1 MYNPRLYL
9 NCSVSKVSLS
19 ENASDGTNMVIRQQ
33 FTTESNN
40 DGLGTIT
47 AFTAIIAGI
56 LINAILHYSFCKSSS
71 VVLKR
76 RFLNTKTVSRIL
88 ALLVLVISL
97 PLVIL
102 FLVLALCYKLLCLVI
117 IRRRDKHFV
126 GFLDSFDV
134 FWSLEDDATINVIGV
149 IESDSPEK
157 LVNNIKVKLQ
167 NIAVANNGIDKIFY
181 RRNEEYGFYY
191 WRKYSLV
198 DVSQYVE
205 VIDLPDKSELTVVD
219 LEDVMD
225 EISNQSLP
233 YENEGLFKI
242 FVTKQRMGNQD
253 DERGEYG
260 IIFVIHHSVGDGVAL
275 LEFLCET
282 LADRHETHPVNMFAV
297 PEARINDTPAALM
310 DMMLKLCEIPLC
322 FVDTILRK
330 PDENSLHGPS
340 LLGKKSF
347 RWTESDE
354 NLLAMVKEIKD
365 NVDNLNF
372 SDILATALSSGLHNY
387 FTKTM
392 AHVPE
397 DLAVIV
403 PVRFPKSSSI
413 NPNLLM
419 KNDFSVTI
427 LDLPIKDKRNLN
439 EIKSRC
445 DNLRKSA
452 DPLSNHYFIKL
463 VSILPRQI
471 LQPLLNS
478 TVATMVFSNMPGP
491 DQLSICGGNVLKELV
506 FFVPHKGNTGLD
518 VTALCY
524 GGVLRLAAS
533 ADRALIPDPEH
544 LSFILDGMVCE
555 IKRLH
560 HQYARK

>member
-1 MYNPRLYL
+1 M
-9 NCSVSKVSLS
+9 VS
-19 ENASDGTNMVIRQQ
+19 
-33 FTTESNN
+33 
-40 DGLGTIT
+40 
-47 AFTAIIAGI
+47 
-56 LINAILHYSFCKSSS
+56 
-71 VVLKR
+71 LKR
-76 RFLNTKTVSRIL
+76 RLLNTKTVSRIL
-88 ALLVLVISL
+88 ALIVLVISL

-102 FLVLALCYKLLCLVI
+102 FLVLALCYKLLCLMI

-387 FTKTM
+387 FTK
-392 AHVPE
+392 V
-397 DLAVIV
+397 
-403 PVRFPKSSSI
+403 
-413 NPNLLM
+413 NC
-419 KNDFSVTI
+419 TI
-427 LDLPIKDKRNLN
+427 GN
-439 EIKSRC
+439 
-445 DNLRKSA
+445 
-452 DPLSNHYFIKL
+452 KL
-463 VSILPRQI
+463 H
-471 LQPLLNS
+471 N
-478 TVATMVFSNMPGP
+478 
-491 DQLSICGGNVLKELV
+491 
-506 FFVPHKGNTGLD
+506 
-518 VTALCY
+518 
-524 GGVLRLAAS
+524 
-533 ADRALIPDPEH
+533 
-544 LSFILDGMVCE
+544 
-555 IKRLH
+555 
-560 HQYARK
+560 